1 MKFFTHYISPLGEIV
16 LTSDG
21 KSLTGLCF
29 TEQDEV
35 NQKNFPHIENDEI
48 PVFKETKRWL
58 DEYFSFTVPT
68 FSPSFV
74 LNGTEFQ
81 KEVWSLLLEV
91 PYGKT
96 ITYGEIA
103 NCIAIKRGDKKMSAQ
118 AVGQAVGHNPI
129 ALIVPCHRVVGK
141 DGKMTGY
148 AYGIERKIKLLT
160 LEKRQAKEDKFNA

>member
-1 MKFFTHYISPLGEIV
+1 MEFITRYFSPLGEII

-21 KSLTGLCF
+21 LSLTGLRF
-29 TEQDEV
+29 TEYDEV
-35 NQKNFPHIENDEI
+35 KQESFPNIENYEI

-58 DEYFSFTVPT
+58 DEYFSFTIPT
-68 FSPSFV
+68 FSPSFL

-81 KEVWSLLLEV
+81 KEVWSILLKV

-103 NCIAIKRGDKKMSAQ
+103 NCIAIKRGNKKMSAQ
-118 AVGQAVGHNPI
+118 AVGQAVGQNPI

-141 DGKMTGY
+141 DGKITGY
-148 AYGIERKIKLLT
+148 AYGIERKIKLLS
-160 LEKRQAKEDKFNA
+160 LERNQAKEGKFNA

>member
-1 MKFFTHYISPLGEIV
+1 MEFITRYFSPLGEII

-21 KSLTGLCF
+21 LSLTGLRF
-29 TEQDEV
+29 TEYDEV
-35 NQKNFPHIENDEI
+35 KQESFPNIENYEI

-58 DEYFSFTVPT
+58 DEYFSFTIPT
-68 FSPSFV
+68 FSPSFL

-81 KEVWSLLLEV
+81 KKVWSILLKV

-103 NCIAIKRGDKKMSAQ
+103 NCIAIKRGNKKMSAQ

-141 DGKMTGY
+141 DGKITGY
-148 AYGIERKIKLLT
+148 AYGIERKIKLLS
-160 LEKRQAKEDKFNA
+160 LERSQAKEGKFNA